1 MKKAARILLILLSFA
16 VAGISSAIAL
26 PREDLEVTPVPEPAT
41 MLLIGAGAG
50 AMMIGRAVRGRFK
63 RRDDK

>member
-1 MKKAARILLILLSFA
+1 MNTFAPILLLLLSFA
-16 VAGISSAIAL
+16 GAGVCSAAVTA
-26 PREDLEVTPVPEPAT
+26 REDLKVTPVPEPAT

-50 AMMIGRAVRGRFK
+50 AIMIGRVVRGRM

>member
-1 MKKAARILLILLSFA
+1 MKKFARNLLFLLLFA
-16 VAGISSAIAL
+16 VVGVHSATAR
-26 PREDLEVTPVPEPAT
+26 PQGDMKVTPVPEPST

-50 AMMIGRAVRGRFK
+50 AIMIGRAVRGRFR